1 MFGQARRL
9 QLTVGIK
16 IAAILGVV
24 TIPFVMMT
32 GLYILQVAKDITFA
46 RTEVIGAHYVLSLW
60 KASVAPDPKDAVMTL
75 NSSVGPLPPW
85 MVL

>member
-60 KASVAPDPKDAVMTL
+60 KASVTPDPKDALMTL
-75 NSSVGPLPPW
+75 ESVRRSAPPW